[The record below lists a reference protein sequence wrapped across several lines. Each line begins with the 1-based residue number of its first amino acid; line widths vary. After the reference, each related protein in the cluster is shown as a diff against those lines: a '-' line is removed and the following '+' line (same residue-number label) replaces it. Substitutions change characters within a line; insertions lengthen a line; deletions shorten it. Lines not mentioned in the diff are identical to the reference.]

1 MDKNIEVLKKYH
13 KIKYFILCGGKCGG
27 STLRNSINVNINCA
41 HFHGNNTLGLKNVY
55 ESLKDDFNKKL
66 IDVYNMIDYNKDF
79 HNMVYVIDCYRD
91 PIERSISA
99 FFQNISIL
107 VPNFNKIS
115 IENLI
120 NIFNKNFINMENY
133 HPINNMMFNFGLK
146 PFDSFDFNKKYNI
159 KKIKNINFIKIRF
172 KDINDWSV
180 ILTKALN
187 REIIIQNENLTNSK
201 GINKLYNE
209 FKNKYKIPH
218 KKLIEFMSYTDFNVY
233 NNENEKKKYYDYWV
247 KKSIIKN

>member
-1 MDKNIEVLKKYH
+1 MNKNIEVLQKYH

-27 STLRNSINVNINCA
+27 STLRNSINVNVNCA
-41 HFHGNNTLGLKNVY
+41 HFHGNNTIGLKNVY
-55 ESLKDDFNKKL
+55 ESLKYHFDNKL

-79 HNMVYVIDCYRD
+79 HNNLYVIDCYRD

-99 FFQNISIL
+99 FFQNISLL
-107 VPNFNKIS
+107 VPNFSKIS

-120 NIFNKNFINMENY
+120 NIFNQKYIRCENY
-133 HPINNMMFNFGLK
+133 HPINNMMFNYGLK

-172 KDINDWSV
+172 KDVDDWSY
-180 ILTKALN
+180 ILTNALN
-187 REIIIQNENLTNSK
+187 RQIIIQNENLTNNK
-201 GINKLYNE
+201 EINKLYKE
-209 FKNKYKIPH
+209 FKNKYIIPH
-218 KKLIEFMSYTDFNVY
+218 ENLIEYMSDNEFNIY
-233 NNENEKKKYYDYWV
+233 NNENEKKKYYNYWI